1 MNRKFIMK
9 LKNKIAIS
17 VAAGLLAM
25 LLSSSPMWWGV
36 LFSPIAQPLTTAE
49 ITEDAGGIRWESNGV
64 ILRFK
69 TLDLLFSFL
78 HLS

>member
-1 MNRKFIMK
+1 MK

-36 LFSPIAQPLTTAE
+36 LVSPIAQPLTTAD

-64 ILRFK
+64 VLRFK

>member
-1 MNRKFIMK
+1 MK
-9 LKNKIAIS
+9 LKNKIIIS
-17 VAAGLLAM
+17 IAAGLLAM

-49 ITEDAGGIRWESNGV
+49 ITEDAGGIRWEADGV
-64 ILRFK
+64 VLRFK

>member
-1 MNRKFIMK
+1 MK

-64 ILRFK
+64 VLRFK

>member
-1 MNRKFIMK
+1 MK
-9 LKNKIAIS
+9 LKSKIAIS

-64 ILRFK
+64 VLRFK

>member
-1 MNRKFIMK
+1 MK

-17 VAAGLLAM
+17 VAVGLLAM

-64 ILRFK
+64 VLRFK